1 MDLWHISNM
10 RMLIILLPRVLFG
23 SRLFIYIYMNTA
35 TNVITYARLR
45 LKQNVVTDEGKGRNE
60 T

>member
-1 MDLWHISNM
+1 
-10 RMLIILLPRVLFG
+10 
-23 SRLFIYIYMNTA
+23 MNTA

-60 T
+60 TWTMNKEMKLE